1 MARMNL
7 DGVGRWSPLIESLVK
22 RFGRNTA
29 ITYGV
34 IWGYANMEDGHCRAS
49 HNTIGIVGGI
59 SRAAVQRSVIDLV
72 ANGYITEKHT
82 LGEPTKY
89 WITDKIKMRMLMIDQ
104 GDTCITEQQDLH
116 HGDTPPVS
124 QSNTNRTLNRTEKN
138 LSPKPASA
146 DTYPKTNGS
155 VYLFVQLE
163 KIYRSIGRTAPK
175 HFKNVV
181 QREVFEAIEAKHT
194 KESMKSAID
203 TTLSTGIT
211 ALPRLISYIA
221 KIQPPPPQNNGG
233 ERYE

>member
-34 IWGYANMEDGHCRAS
+34 IWGYANMEDGYCRAS
-49 HNTIGIVGGI
+49 HNTIGNVGGI

-89 WITDKIKMRMLMIDQ
+89 WITDRIKMRIVMVDQ
-104 GDTCITEQQDLH
+104 GSTCIVEQQDLH
-116 HGDTPPVS
+116 HGDTTPVS
-124 QSNTNRTLNRTEKN
+124 QSDTNRTVNRIEKN
-138 LSPKPASA
+138 PSPKPASA
-146 DTYPKTNGS
+146 DTYPNTNGAI
-155 VYLFVQLE
+155 YLFAQLE

-194 KESMKSAID
+194 KDSIRGAID
-203 TTLSTGIT
+203 TTISTGIT
-211 ALPRLISYIA
+211 ALPRLISYVA
-221 KIQPPPPQNNGG
+221 KIAPPVQQDHDREG
-233 ERYE
+233 YV